1 MTTPNDDSTQE
12 AASLHALDGRPDE
25 VETPEPEKWVVVVM
39 MGKDWG
45 DMMRGLRDQATQL
58 HIDAER
64 SGAPSTWGISGR
76 YAYWSG
82 VGGRP
87 SLDEIASLVEKAR
100 SSIADVSDCGDKI

>member
-1 MTTPNDDSTQE
+1 MQGV
-12 AASLHALDGRPDE
+12 DGRRGRTED
-25 VETPEPEKWVVVVM
+25 TEPEKWVVVVV

-87 SLDEIASLVEKAR
+87 SLDEIASLVEKAKSPIR
-100 SSIADVSDCGDKI
+100 GLSGKYSE